1 MNDRIP
7 YNHITLLIGFMNE
20 LMRLARIQNRIDK
33 ARKRSVDDP
42 EMMTRLDELQTNV
55 VIKKVKIQDEMFEI
69 SRSN

>member
-1 MNDRIP
+1 MYREMP

-33 ARKRSVDDP
+33 ARERGVDDP
-42 EMMTRLDELQTNV
+42 EIKTRLDALQTNV
-55 VIKKVKIQDEMFEI
+55 ILKKVKIQDEMFEI